1 MDSWPRSISFSK
13 PPPTWTGAPTAAIV
27 GAGAEPDPNST
38 VAAADETA
46 RGDRRRSAGYARS
59 SLLELVDGTSAEAT
73 RPPSRARIV
82 TSRQPIL
89 SGKLRSW
96 NASSAPSP

>member
-1 MDSWPRSISFSK
+1 MDTWPRSISFSK
-13 PPPTWTGAPTAAIV
+13 PPPTWTGAATAAIV

-38 VAAADETA
+38 VAVADETA
-46 RGDRRRSAGYARS
+46 SGDRRDPPGTHAARCS
-59 SLLELVDGTSAEAT
+59 SSSTGRPPSD

-89 SGKLRSW
+89 SGS
-96 NASSAPSP
+96 